1 MTDEMR
7 APEQGELDRTGCL
20 TLLLSQ
26 RVGRVGLPGP
36 EASIVPV
43 NYVFVGGAVV
53 FRTDGGSRAGAHEGE
68 LVVFEVD
75 GIDPVRRAG
84 WSVTVRGRLT
94 DAADVIAADTAIVEM
109 LDTWAPG
116 PKNRCFRIVID
127 EVTGRWVHGAETPR
141 RPGRDG
147 YL

>member
-1 MTDEMR
+1 MVDEMR
-7 APEQGELDRTGCL
+7 APQQGELDRAGCL

-36 EASIVPV
+36 EAAIVPV

-53 FRTDGGSRAGAHEGE
+53 FRTDVGSRAGAHEGD
-68 LVVFEVD
+68 VVAFEVD
-75 GIDPVRRAG
+75 GIDPVGRAG

-94 DAADVIAADTAIVEM
+94 DAGDVVASDTAIAEM

-116 PKNRCFRIVID
+116 PKIRWFRIVVD
-127 EVTGRWVHGAETPR
+127 EITGRWVHGAEPR
-141 RPGRDG
+141 WQHDDQG